1 MKKRISILLA
11 AFLLGAAL
19 SACGNDVEEKQGNES
34 TDGTAKVV
42 QTTVYRSETTLADL
56 EAYLL
61 ENGVLNGERTEIDAE
76 KIEAIEA
83 TDGFSYQDSGVEIYE
98 YDMNSSV
105 YDILAT
111 GGSIGVTI
119 AETDTAPAKTIGP
132 ISAEIVNRQYVMI
145 ATGDVS
151 GELRNTFGNFD
162 R

>member
-1 MKKRISILLA
+1 MKKRITLLFIT
-11 AFLLGAAL
+11 FLLGAAL

-56 EAYLL
+56 ETYLL
-61 ENGVLNGERTEIDAE
+61 ENGVLNGERTEVNAE
-76 KIEAIEA
+76 KVGALE
-83 TDGFSYQDSGVEIYE
+83 GFSYPDSNVEIYE
-98 YDMNSSV
+98 YDMDSFP
-105 YDILAT
+105 YDSLAT
-111 GGSIGVTI
+111 GGCVGFTY
-119 AETDTAPAKTIGP
+119 AETDTTPAETGGP
-132 ISAEIVNRQYVMI
+132 FSAEAVNRQYVMI

>member
-1 MKKRISILLA
+1 MKKRISILLT

-34 TDGTAKVV
+34 TDGTARVV
-42 QTTVYRSETTLADL
+42 ETTVYPSETTLADL

-61 ENGVLNGERTEIDAE
+61 ENGVLAGERTEVNAE
-76 KIEAIEA
+76 KVGALE
-83 TDGFSYQDSGVEIYE
+83 GFSYPDSNVEIYE
-98 YDMNSSV
+98 YDMDSFP
-105 YDILAT
+105 YDSLAT
-111 GGSIGVTI
+111 GGCVGFTY
-119 AETDTAPAKTIGP
+119 AETDTAPAETVGP
-132 ISAEIVNRQYVMI
+132 FAAEAVNRQYVMI

>member
-34 TDGTAKVV
+34 TDGTARVV
-42 QTTVYRSETTLADL
+42 ETTVYPSETTLADL

-61 ENGVLNGERTEIDAE
+61 ENGVLAGERTEVNAE
-76 KIEAIEA
+76 KVGALE
-83 TDGFSYQDSGVEIYE
+83 GFSYPDSNVEIYE
-98 YDMNSSV
+98 YDMDSFP
-105 YDILAT
+105 YDSLAT
-111 GGSIGVTI
+111 GGCVGFTY
-119 AETDTAPAKTIGP
+119 AETDTTPAETGGP
-132 ISAEIVNRQYVMI
+132 FSAEAVNRQYVMI

>member
-1 MKKRISILLA
+1 MKKRITLLFIT
-11 AFLLGAAL
+11 FLLGAAL

-56 EAYLL
+56 ETYLL
-61 ENGVLNGERTEIDAE
+61 ENGVLNGERTEVNAE
-76 KIEAIEA
+76 KVGALE
-83 TDGFSYQDSGVEIYE
+83 GFSYPDSNVEIYE

-119 AETDTAPAKTIGP
+119 AETDTAPAETVGP
-132 ISAEIVNRQYVMI
+132 FSAEAVNRQYVMI

>member
-1 MKKRISILLA
+1 MKKRISILLT

-61 ENGVLNGERTEIDAE
+61 ENGVLAGERTEVNAE
-76 KIEAIEA
+76 KVGALE
-83 TDGFSYQDSGVEIYE
+83 GFSYPDSNVEIYE
-98 YDMNSSV
+98 YDMDSFP
-105 YDILAT
+105 YDSLAT
-111 GGSIGVTI
+111 GGCVGFTY
-119 AETDTAPAKTIGP
+119 AETDTTPAETGGP
-132 ISAEIVNRQYVMI
+132 FSAEAVNRQYVMI